1 MKTKQESRL
10 IFFYFA
16 LYLIAALT
24 IALHQPHF
32 DTPPLFGNP
41 PDEHSRYKVPLY
53 IEEHGSLPTGF
64 EEELFSGD
72 CRWTYGFYTLLPYMI
87 QGAVMKG
94 VRLFTH
100 SPLALLY
107 AARMVN
113 VVSGLLMA
121 YLVLLIGRKVFS
133 DDKIRWLFCFLVT
146 FLPQSLFMHTYV
158 NPDSLCMLS
167 TALMIYGLLCG
178 YEDNFSVKS
187 RLLLTTGM
195 VLCILSYYNAYGFLV
210 SSFLLFTAYF
220 LNKKEKWTFDW
231 KNFLKKGCPVA
242 IAVILLSGW
251 SFVRNYMLYDGDFIG
266 LRTKEA
272 FIQSYGIAR
281 DTFQSSGYSLVYML
295 THTSF
300 APKVLI
306 SFLGNY
312 GSGTIYMY
320 KIMYVGYLLL
330 FAAGF
335 VGLFIPGKTPE
346 NTSVSKKTA
355 VAEKHVD
362 TEKHAGMDRIHT
374 VFFHINMA
382 FCILMPLVLLLKYA
396 YTVDYQAQGRYLM
409 PAVIPIM
416 YYLCYGF
423 QKLPF
428 YRKAG
433 ERRKNILLTGIM
445 VFVVLALLLMI
456 FCNAMPVYRMTGVLG

>member
-1 MKTKQESRL
+1 MKSKQENRL

-16 LYLIAALT
+16 LYLAAALT

-87 QGAVMKG
+87 QGVVMKG
-94 VRLFTH
+94 VSLFTH

-113 VVSGLLMA
+113 VVSGLFMA
-121 YLVLLIGRKVFS
+121 YLVLLIGRKVFI

-158 NPDSLCMLS
+158 NPDSICMLS

-178 YEDNFSVKS
+178 YEDAFSVKS
-187 RLLLTTGM
+187 CVLLTTGM

-220 LNKKEKWTFDW
+220 VKRKENWTFDW

-242 IAVILLSGW
+242 LAVILLSGW

-281 DTFQSSGYSLVYML
+281 DTFYSSGYSLAYML

-300 APKVLI
+300 VPKVII

-320 KIMYVGYLLL
+320 KIMYAGYLLL
-330 FAAGF
+330 FGAGF
-335 VGLFIPGKTPE
+335 VGLFMPKIKPE
-346 NTSVSKKTA
+346 KVSSPKETSAAERKAGTDKFHTA
-355 VAEKHVD
+355 
-362 TEKHAGMDRIHT
+362 
-374 VFFHINMA
+374 FFHINMV
-382 FCILMPLVLLLKYA
+382 FCILMPLLLLLKYA

-416 YYLCYGF
+416 YYFCYGF

-445 VFVVLALLLMI
+445 MFVVLALLLMI
-456 FCNAMPVYRMTGVLG
+456 FCNAMPVYRITGVLG

>member
-1 MKTKQESRL
+1 MKSKQENRL

-16 LYLIAALT
+16 LYLAAVLT

-87 QGAVMKG
+87 QGAVI
-94 VRLFTH
+94 LFTH

-113 VVSGLLMA
+113 VVSGLFMA
-121 YLVLLIGRKVFS
+121 YLVLLIGRKVFM

-158 NPDSLCMLS
+158 NPDSICMLS

-178 YEDNFSVKS
+178 YEDAFSVKS
-187 RLLLTTGM
+187 CVLLTAGL

-220 LNKKEKWTFDW
+220 VKRKEKWTFDW

-242 IAVILLSGW
+242 LAVILLSGW

-281 DTFQSSGYSLVYML
+281 DTFRSSGYSLAYML

-300 APKVLI
+300 VPKVII

-320 KIMYVGYLLL
+320 
-330 FAAGF
+330 
-335 VGLFIPGKTPE
+335 
-346 NTSVSKKTA
+346 
-355 VAEKHVD
+355 
-362 TEKHAGMDRIHT
+362 
-374 VFFHINMA
+374 
-382 FCILMPLVLLLKYA
+382 
-396 YTVDYQAQGRYLM
+396 
-409 PAVIPIM
+409 
-416 YYLCYGF
+416 
-423 QKLPF
+423 
-428 YRKAG
+428 
-433 ERRKNILLTGIM
+433 
-445 VFVVLALLLMI
+445 
-456 FCNAMPVYRMTGVLG
+456 